1 MTREQACQKIL
12 EELWAARIKN
22 DLARIRQLWPVTAT
36 WSDEMLRDLG
46 DQNEITQV
54 LKIGGIERTGRSE
67 LGPLALV
74 PSWFRHEDGMVRE
87 VWMIVQ
93 FRETDQGA
101 SCVVYGPHGYALNVK
116 E

>member
-1 MTREQACQKIL
+1 
-12 EELWAARIKN
+12 
-22 DLARIRQLWPVTAT
+22 
-36 WSDEMLRDLG
+36 
-46 DQNEITQV
+46 
-54 LKIGGIERTGRSE
+54 LKIGGIERTGRSK

-74 PSWFRHEDGMVRE
+74 PIWYRSQDGMVGK

-93 FRETDQGA
+93 FRETEPGA